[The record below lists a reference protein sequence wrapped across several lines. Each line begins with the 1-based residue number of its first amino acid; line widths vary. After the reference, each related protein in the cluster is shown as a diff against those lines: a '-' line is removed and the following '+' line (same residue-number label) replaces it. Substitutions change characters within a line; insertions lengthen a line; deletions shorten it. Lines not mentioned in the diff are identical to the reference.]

1 MGKEWRQFL
10 FFIFFISGNLQQITA
25 SGLIK
30 ILASKQILQSQCSFS
45 SQVKPGNN
53 SIGLENQIQLITN
66 SFTEVSK

>member
-1 MGKEWRQFL
+1 MKTEFL
-10 FFIFFISGNLQQITA
+10 FFMFFISGSLQQITA

-30 ILASKQILQSQCSFS
+30 ILASKQILQRQCSFS

>member
-1 MGKEWRQFL
+1 MKTEFL
-10 FFIFFISGNLQQITA
+10 FFMFFISGSLQQITD

-30 ILASKQILQSQCSFS
+30 ILASKQILLRQCSFS

-53 SIGLENQIQLITN
+53 SKGLENQIQLIAN